1 MTGYKRRKE
10 IYREV
15 ADQLHPLAALP
26 PGNYP
31 CTHSIKGWVGHRVSL
46 DVFGEN

>member
-1 MTGYKRRKE
+1 MTGYKKSKE

-26 PGNYP
+26 PGNNP
-31 CTHSIKGWVGHRVSL
+31 CTHWKKGWVGHRVSL
-46 DVFGEN
+46 DVFEKN